1 MPCLYRHAQISLHE
15 RHGALRSPS
24 MARITGS
31 HLICTALKL
40 EGVKNIFGLAGDHIL
55 PVLDVMAD
63 QDFRIIDTR
72 HEQAAVHMADAWS
85 RITEQP
91 GVCMYTTP
99 GFANAIPGLTNAMH
113 TEGPVISIAGCA
125 DTHDLGRGAQQEIDQ
140 VAMAAP
146 MCKGSFMVH
155 DARRIPAFIARAMRL
170 AFSGRRG
177 PVHLTIPIDVQE
189 QGVEEDEIVLT
200 NPDAYRPKEA
210 VLAAPELIRRAVAL
224 LREAR
229 KPLVIAGSAAGY
241 TLSGDALQ
249 RFIEMTRLPVV
260 TEEQARGLISD
271 DHPYAFG
278 FFERGLNRAA
288 AKVRDADVVVLLGRK
303 QDFVI
308 GYCRPPHVAA
318 EAKIIQIDPS
328 PVEIGRNRG
337 VAVGMVG
344 DVTSVLDQLTKEASN
359 HVWKEL
365 PWIEELR
372 AVRSA
377 QAEWTEKLARPKTPM
392 HALFVH
398 KTIQSRL
405 RPDDC
410 LVFDGGDF
418 CHFGRSLLP
427 ALKPKH
433 WFYVS
438 SLGMLGSSLPQALAA
453 KLAYPDTRV
462 IMLTGDGAFGFNA
475 MEFDTAVRHKL
486 NVVAILGNDSA
497 WGIDRQIQL
506 GLYGRAVATDLLQ
519 TRYDQLV
526 QGLGGYGEFVE
537 RSEDLAP
544 ALKRALTCGK
554 PALLNVAVQR
564 AISPRAEAA
573 IGRRKTAAKK

>member
-1 MPCLYRHAQISLHE
+1 
-15 RHGALRSPS
+15 
-24 MARITGS
+24 MARVTGS
-31 HLICTALKL
+31 HLICKALKL
-40 EGVKNIFGLAGDHIL
+40 EGVRNIFALAGDHIL

-99 GFANAIPGLTNAMH
+99 GFANAIPGLTNASH
-113 TEGPVISIAGCA
+113 TEAPVISIAGCA
-125 DTHDLGRGAQQEIDQ
+125 DTHDLGRGAQQEIEQ
-140 VAMAAP
+140 VAMAGP
-146 MCKGSFMVH
+146 MTKGSFMVH
-155 DARRIPAFIARAMRL
+155 DARRIPEFIARAMRL

-189 QGVEEDEIVLT
+189 QSVEEDQVVIHKSEE
-200 NPDAYRPKEA
+200 YRA
-210 VLAAPELIRRAVAL
+210 GNSLLADPEKVRQAIAL
-224 LREAR
+224 LRQAE
-229 KPLVIAGSAAGY
+229 KPLAVAGSAAGY

-249 RFIEMTRLPVV
+249 KFIETTRVPVV

-288 AKVRDADVVVLLGRK
+288 GKIRDADVVVLLGRK

-308 GYCRPPHVAA
+308 GFCRPPHVRAD
-318 EAKIIQIDPS
+318 AKIIQIDPS
-328 PVEIGRNRG
+328 PLEIGRNRG

-344 DVTSVLDQLTKEASN
+344 DVTSVLEQMTKEAAN

-365 PWIEELR
+365 PWLDELR
-372 AVRSA
+372 AVRAA
-377 QAEWTEKLARPKTPM
+377 QAEWTEGLARPATPM
-392 HALFVH
+392 HALFVQ
-398 KTIQSRL
+398 KTLKSIL

-410 LVFDGGDF
+410 IVFDGGDF
-418 CHFGRSLLP
+418 CHFGRSFLP
-427 ALKPKH
+427 ALKPKR
-433 WFYVS
+433 WLYLS
-438 SLGMLGSSLPQALAA
+438 SLGMLGSSLPSALAA
-453 KLAYPDTRV
+453 KVAYPDSRV
-462 IMLTGDGAFGFNA
+462 FMLTGDGAFGFNG

-486 NVVAILGNDSA
+486 NIVAILGNDSA

-519 TRYDQLV
+519 TRYDQVV

-537 RSEDLAP
+537 RPEDLAP
-544 ALKRALTCGK
+544 ALERALASQK

-573 IGRRKTAAKK
+573 IGRRKAAAQK

>member
-1 MPCLYRHAQISLHE
+1 
-15 RHGALRSPS
+15 
-24 MARITGS
+24 MARLTGS
-31 HLICTALKL
+31 HLICKALKL
-40 EGVKNIFGLAGDHIL
+40 EGVKNIFALAGDHIL

-63 QDFRIIDTR
+63 QDLKVYDTR

-113 TEGPVISIAGCA
+113 TEAPVLSIAGCA

-155 DARRIPAFIARAMRL
+155 DVRRIPEFIARALRL

-177 PVHLTIPIDVQE
+177 PVHVTIPVDVQE
-189 QGVEEDEIVLT
+189 QNVEEDAVVFTE
-200 NPDAYRPKEA
+200 PAGSRPK
-210 VLAAPELIRRAVAL
+210 AAALSEPQLVRKAIAL
-224 LREAR
+224 LRAAQR
-229 KPLVIAGSAAGY
+229 PLIVAGSAAGY
-241 TLSGDALQ
+241 TLSGEAIQ
-249 RFIEMTRLPVV
+249 RFVETTRLPIL
-260 TEEQARGLISD
+260 TEEQSRGLIAD

-278 FFERGLNRAA
+278 YFERGLNRAA

-303 QDFVI
+303 QDFTI
-308 GYCRPPHVAA
+308 GFCRPPHVAA
-318 EAKIIQIDPS
+318 SAKIIQIDPS
-328 PVEIGRNRG
+328 PLEIGRNRG

-344 DVTSVLDQLTKEASN
+344 DVAAVLEQMTKEAATFQWN
-359 HVWKEL
+359 EL
-365 PWIEELR
+365 PWIKDLHAAR
-372 AVRSA
+372 AE
-377 QAEWTEKLARPKTPM
+377 QAEWAENLVRPETPM

-398 KTIQSRL
+398 KTLQSVL

-418 CHFGRSLLP
+418 CHFGRSFLP
-427 ALKPKH
+427 ALKPKR
-433 WFYVS
+433 WFNVS
-438 SLGMLGSSLPQALAA
+438 SLGMLGSSLPTALAA
-453 KLAYPDTRV
+453 KVAYPNSRV
-462 IMLTGDGAFGFNA
+462 FMLSGDGAFGFNA

-486 NVVAILGNDSA
+486 DIVAILGNDSA

-526 QGLGGYGEFVE
+526 QGLGGHGEFVE
-537 RSEDLAP
+537 RPAALKP
-544 ALKRALTCGK
+544 ALERALACGK
-554 PALLNVAVQR
+554 PALLNVTVQR

-573 IGRRKTAAKK
+573 IGRRKAAAQK

>member
-1 MPCLYRHAQISLHE
+1 
-15 RHGALRSPS
+15 

-31 HLICTALKL
+31 HLICRALAL
-40 EGVKNIFGLAGDHIL
+40 EGVRNIFALAGDHIL
-55 PVLDVMAD
+55 PTLDVMAD
-63 QDFRIIDTR
+63 EDFRIIDTR

-113 TEGPVISIAGCA
+113 SEAPVISIAGSA
-125 DTHDLGRGAQQEIDQ
+125 DLSDLGRGAQQEIDQ
-140 VAMAAP
+140 VGMAGP

-155 DARRIPAFIARAMRL
+155 DVRRIPEFIGRAMRL

-189 QGVEEDEIVLT
+189 RTVDEDEVDLT
-200 NPDAYRPKEA
+200 RPDESRANA
-210 VLAAPELIRRAVAL
+210 SMLAAPALVRQAVAL
-224 LREAR
+224 LRQAKR
-229 KPLVIAGSAAGY
+229 PLVIAGSAAGY
-241 TLSGDALQ
+241 TLSGEALV
-249 RFIEMTRLPVV
+249 RFVETTHLPVL
-260 TEEQARGLISD
+260 TEEQSRGLIPD

-278 FFERGLNRAA
+278 FFERGLNRVAA
-288 AKVRDADVVVLLGRK
+288 RVRDADVVVLLGRK
-303 QDFVI
+303 QDFTI
-308 GYCRPPHVAA
+308 AFCRPPHVAA
-318 EAKIIQIDPS
+318 SARIIQIDPS
-328 PVEIGRNRG
+328 PLEIGRNRG
-337 VAVGMVG
+337 VVVGMVG
-344 DVTSVLDQLTKEASN
+344 NVSNVLKQLVEEAEK
-359 HVWKEL
+359 HTWKEL

-372 AVRSA
+372 DTHRE
-377 QAEWTEKLARPKTPM
+377 QAAWAEKLTRLETPM

-398 KTIQSRL
+398 KTL
-405 RPDDC
+405 GAMLEPDDC

-418 CHFGRSLLP
+418 CHFGRSFLP
-427 ALKPKH
+427 ALQSKR
-433 WFYVS
+433 WLYVS
-438 SLGMLGSSLPQALAA
+438 SLGMLGSALPTALAA
-453 KLAYPDTRV
+453 KVAYPDSRV

-486 NVVAILGNDSA
+486 NIVAILGNDSA

-519 TRYDQLV
+519 TRYEQVV

-537 RSEDLAP
+537 HAEDLAP
-544 ALKRALTCGK
+544 ALERAFAAGR

-573 IGRRKTAAKK
+573 IGRRKAAAPA

>member
-1 MPCLYRHAQISLHE
+1 
-15 RHGALRSPS
+15 
-24 MARITGS
+24 MARTTGS
-31 HLICTALKL
+31 HLICKALKL
-40 EGVKNIFGLAGDHIL
+40 EGVKNVFGLAGDHIL
-55 PVLDVMAD
+55 PLLNTMVD

-113 TEGPVISIAGCA
+113 TEGAVISIAGCA
-125 DTHDLGRGAQQEIDQ
+125 DTHDLGRGAQQEIEQ

-146 MCKGSFMVH
+146 ICKGSFIVT
-155 DARRIPAFIARAMRL
+155 DARRIPEFIARAIRL
-170 AFSGRRG
+170 GFSGRRG

-189 QGVEEDEIVLT
+189 QSVEENEIVFAR
-200 NPDAYRPKEA
+200 PEEYRPKES
-210 VLAAPELIRRAVAL
+210 VLTSDDLVREAIAL
-224 LREAR
+224 LRQAQR
-229 KPLVIAGSAAGY
+229 PLAVAGCAAGY
-241 TLSGDALQ
+241 TLSGEALR
-249 RFIEMTRLPVV
+249 RFIETTRVPVV
-260 TEEQARGLISD
+260 TEEQARGLVSD
-271 DHPYAFG
+271 DHPYVFG
-278 FFERGLNRAA
+278 FFERGLNRVA
-288 AKVRDADVVVLLGRK
+288 AKLRDADVVVLLGRK

-308 GYCRPPHVAA
+308 GFCRPPHVAA
-318 EAKIIQIDPS
+318 DAKIIQIDPS
-328 PVEIGRNRG
+328 PMEIGRNRG
-337 VAVGMVG
+337 VAVGIVG
-344 DVTSVLDQLTKEASN
+344 DVTSVLEQLTKEASKYTWN
-359 HVWKEL
+359 EL
-365 PWIEELR
+365 PWIEDLR
-372 AVRSA
+372 GARAA
-377 QAEWTEKLARPKTPM
+377 QGEWVEKLAQPKTPM

-398 KTIQSRL
+398 KTVQSIL

-433 WFYVS
+433 WLYVS

-453 KLAYPDTRV
+453 KVAYPDSRV
-462 IMLTGDGAFGFNA
+462 IMMTGDGAFGFNA

-506 GLYGRAVATDLLQ
+506 GLYGRPVATDLLQ
-519 TRYDQLV
+519 TRYDQVV

-537 RSEDLAP
+537 RPEDFRP
-544 ALKRALTCGK
+544 ALERALASQK
-554 PALLNVAVQR
+554 PALLNVAVER

-573 IGRRKTAAKK
+573 IGRRKATVTKS

>member
-1 MPCLYRHAQISLHE
+1 
-15 RHGALRSPS
+15 
-24 MARITGS
+24 MARVTGS
-31 HLICTALKL
+31 HLICKALKL

-113 TEGPVISIAGCA
+113 TEGPVISIAGCG

-140 VAMAAP
+140 VGMAAP

-155 DARRIPAFIARAMRL
+155 DVRRIPEFIARAMRL

-177 PVHLTIPIDVQE
+177 PVHLTIPVDVQE
-189 QGVEEDEIVLT
+189 QSVEENEIVFT
-200 NPDAYRPKEA
+200 QPAAYRAKET
-210 VLAAPELIRRAVAL
+210 VLANPELVRQAIAL
-224 LREAR
+224 LNKAQ

-241 TLSGDALQ
+241 TLDGSAMQ
-249 RFIEMTRLPVV
+249 RFVETTRLPVV
-260 TEEQARGLISD
+260 TEEQSRGLISD

-278 FFERGLNRAA
+278 YFERGLNRAA
-288 AKVRDADVVVLLGRK
+288 GKLRDADAVLLLGRK

-308 GYCRPPHVAA
+308 GFCRPPHVAA
-318 EAKIIQIDPS
+318 NAKIIQIDPS
-328 PVEIGRNRG
+328 PLEIGRSRG
-337 VAVGMVG
+337 VDVGMVG
-344 DVTSVLDQLTKEASN
+344 DVTSVLEQMTKEAQN
-359 HVWKEL
+359 HQWKDL
-365 PWIEELR
+365 PWLDELR
-372 AVRSA
+372 AVRAA
-377 QAEWTEKLARPKTPM
+377 QAEWAENLARPQTPM

-398 KTIQSRL
+398 KTLKSLL

-418 CHFGRSLLP
+418 CHFGRSFLP

-433 WFYVS
+433 WFNVS
-438 SLGMLGSSLPQALAA
+438 SLGMLGSSLPTALAA
-453 KLAYPDTRV
+453 KVAYPDSRV
-462 IMLTGDGAFGFNA
+462 FMLSGDGAFGFNG

-486 NVVAILGNDSA
+486 NLVALIGNDSA

-519 TRYDQLV
+519 TRYDQMV

-537 RSEDLAP
+537 RPDDLKP
-544 ALKRALTCGK
+544 ALERALASNK

-573 IGRRKTAAKK
+573 IGRRKAAAQK

>member
-1 MPCLYRHAQISLHE
+1 
-15 RHGALRSPS
+15 
-24 MARITGS
+24 MARVTGS
-31 HLICTALKL
+31 HLICKALKL

-55 PVLDVMAD
+55 PLLDVMAD

-91 GVCMYTTP
+91 GICMYTTP

-140 VAMAAP
+140 VGMAGP
-146 MCKGSFMVH
+146 VCKGSFMVH
-155 DARRIPAFIARAMRL
+155 DVRRIPEVIARAMRL

-189 QGVEEDEIVLT
+189 QSVEEDNILFT
-200 NPDAYRPKEA
+200 KPDAYRPKEI
-210 VLAAPELIRRAVAL
+210 VLANPELVRQAIAL
-224 LREAR
+224 MREAQ

-241 TLSGDALQ
+241 TLSGGAIQ
-249 RFIEMTRLPVV
+249 RFVETTRLPVV
-260 TEEQARGLISD
+260 TEEQSRGLISD

-278 FFERGLNRAA
+278 YFERGLNRAA
-288 AKVRDADVVVLLGRK
+288 AKLRDADLVVLLGRK

-308 GYCRPPHVAA
+308 GFCRPPHVAA
-318 EAKIIQIDPS
+318 NAKIIQIDPS
-328 PVEIGRNRG
+328 PLEIGRSRG
-337 VAVGMVG
+337 VDVGMVG
-344 DVTSVLDQLTKEASN
+344 DVTSVLEQMTQEAGN
-359 HVWKEL
+359 HQWMDL
-365 PWIEELR
+365 PWLDELR
-372 AVRSA
+372 AARSA
-377 QAEWTEKLARPKTPM
+377 QADWAENLARPQIPM

-398 KTIQSRL
+398 KTLKSML

-433 WFYVS
+433 WFNVS
-438 SLGMLGSSLPQALAA
+438 SLGMLGSSVPTALAA
-453 KLAYPDTRV
+453 KVAYPDSRV
-462 IMLTGDGAFGFNA
+462 FMLSGDGAFGFNG

-486 NVVAILGNDSA
+486 NIVAIVGNDSA

-506 GLYGRAVATDLLQ
+506 GLYGRPVATDLRQ
-519 TRYDQLV
+519 SRYDQLV

-537 RSEDLAP
+537 RPEDLKP
-544 ALKRALTCGK
+544 ALERALASDR
-554 PALLNVAVQR
+554 PALLNVAVER

-573 IGRRKTAAKK
+573 IGRRKAAAQK

>member
-1 MPCLYRHAQISLHE
+1 
-15 RHGALRSPS
+15 
-24 MARITGS
+24 MARVTGS
-31 HLICTALKL
+31 HLICKALKL
-40 EGVKNIFGLAGDHIL
+40 EGVKNIFALAGDHIL

-99 GFANAIPGLTNAMH
+99 GFANAIPGLTNASH
-113 TEGPVISIAGCA
+113 TEAPVISIAGCA
-125 DTHDLGRGAQQEIDQ
+125 DTHDLGRGAQQEIEQ
-140 VAMAAP
+140 VAMAGP
-146 MCKGSFMVH
+146 MTKGSFMVH
-155 DARRIPAFIARAMRL
+155 DARRIPEFIARAMRL

-189 QGVEEDEIVLT
+189 QNVEVDQVLIHT
-200 NPDAYRPKEA
+200 PEEYRA
-210 VLAAPELIRRAVAL
+210 GSSLLADPEKVRQAIAL
-224 LREAR
+224 LRQAE
-229 KPLVIAGSAAGY
+229 KPLAVAGSAAGY

-249 RFIEMTRLPVV
+249 RFVETTRLPVV

-288 AKVRDADVVVLLGRK
+288 GKIRDADVVVLLGRK

-308 GYCRPPHVAA
+308 GFCRPPNLRAD
-318 EAKIIQIDPS
+318 AKIIQIDPS
-328 PVEIGRNRG
+328 PLEIGRNRG

-344 DVTSVLDQLTKEASN
+344 DVTSVLEQMTKEAAN

-365 PWIEELR
+365 AWLDELR
-372 AVRSA
+372 AVRAA
-377 QAEWTEKLARPKTPM
+377 QAEWAENLARPATPM

-398 KTIQSRL
+398 KTLKSIL

-410 LVFDGGDF
+410 IVFDGGDF
-418 CHFGRSLLP
+418 CHFGRSFLP

-433 WFYVS
+433 WLYVS
-438 SLGMLGSSLPQALAA
+438 SLGMLGTSLPSALAA
-453 KLAYPDTRV
+453 KVAYPDSRV
-462 IMLTGDGAFGFNA
+462 FILTGDGAFGFNG

-486 NVVAILGNDSA
+486 NMVAILGNDSA

-519 TRYDQLV
+519 TRYEQVV

-537 RSEDLAP
+537 RPEDLAP
-544 ALKRALTCGK
+544 ALERALAAK
-554 PALLNVAVQR
+554 RPALLNVAVER

-573 IGRRKTAAKK
+573 IGRRKAAAQK

>member
-1 MPCLYRHAQISLHE
+1 
-15 RHGALRSPS
+15 
-24 MARITGS
+24 MARVTGS
-31 HLICTALKL
+31 HLICKALKL
-40 EGVKNIFGLAGDHIL
+40 EGVKNIFALAGDHIL
-55 PVLDVMAD
+55 PILDVMAD

-72 HEQAAVHMADAWS
+72 HEQAAVHMADAWN

-113 TEGPVISIAGCA
+113 SEGAVISIAGCA
-125 DTHDLGRGAQQEIDQ
+125 DMHDLGKGAQQEIDQ
-140 VAMAAP
+140 VGMAGP
-146 MCKGSFMVH
+146 MTKGSFMVP
-155 DARRIPAFIARAMRL
+155 DVRRIPEFIARAMRL
-170 AFSGRRG
+170 AYSGRRG
-177 PVHLTIPIDVQE
+177 PVHLTIPIDIQE
-189 QGVEEDEIVLT
+189 QGVDENEIVFT
-200 NPDAYRPKEA
+200 QPDAYRPKASLLTE
-210 VLAAPELIRRAVAL
+210 PELVRQAIAL
-224 LREAR
+224 LREAKR
-229 KPLVIAGSAAGY
+229 PLLLAGHAAGY

-249 RFIEMTRLPVV
+249 RFIETTRLPVL
-260 TEEQARGLISD
+260 TEEQSRGLISD

-303 QDFVI
+303 QDFTI
-308 GYCRPPHVAA
+308 GFCRPPHVAA
-318 EAKIIQIDPS
+318 DAKIIQIDPS
-328 PVEIGRNRG
+328 PLEIGRNRG

-344 DVTSVLDQLTKEASN
+344 DVASVLDQMTKEAAN
-359 HVWKEL
+359 HVWKDL
-365 PWIEELR
+365 PWLDELR
-372 AVRSA
+372 AARSA
-377 QAEWTEKLARPKTPM
+377 QAEWAENLARSQTPM

-398 KTIQSRL
+398 KTLKPML

-427 ALKPKH
+427 ALKPKR
-433 WFYVS
+433 WLYVS
-438 SLGMLGSSLPQALAA
+438 SLGMLGSSLPSALAA
-453 KLAYPDTRV
+453 KLAYPDSRV

-486 NVVAILGNDSA
+486 NVVAILGNDAA

-506 GLYGRAVATDLLQ
+506 GLYGRPVATDLLRA
-519 TRYDQLV
+519 RYDQVV

-537 RSEDLAP
+537 RPDDLEA
-544 ALKRALTCGK
+544 ALQRAFAAGR

-573 IGRRKTAAKK
+573 IGRRKAAAQK

>member
-1 MPCLYRHAQISLHE
+1 LWISSGNLLNKGGNE
-15 RHGALRSPS
+15 PKVTQEVF
-24 MARITGS
+24 MARVSGG
-31 HLICTALKL
+31 HLICRALKL
-40 EGVKNIFGLAGDHIL
+40 EGVRNIFGLAGDHIL
-55 PVLDVMAD
+55 PTLDVMAD

-91 GVCMYTTP
+91 GICMYTTP
-99 GFANAIPGLTNAMH
+99 GFANSIPGLTNAMH
-113 TEGPVISIAGCA
+113 SEAPVISIAGCA
-125 DTHDLGRGAQQEIDQ
+125 DLHELGRGAQQEIDQ
-140 VAMAAP
+140 VAMAGP
-146 MCKGSFMVH
+146 ICKGSFMVP
-155 DARRIPAFIARAMRL
+155 DIRRIPEFIARAMRL

-189 QGVEEDEIVLT
+189 QSIDEDEVAFT
-200 NPDAYRPKEA
+200 KPDEYRAEA
-210 VLAAPELIRRAVAL
+210 AMLARPDLVRKAVAL
-224 LREAR
+224 LRQAR
-229 KPLVIAGSAAGY
+229 KPLLIAGSAAGY
-241 TLSGDALQ
+241 TLSGETLQ
-249 RFIEMTRLPVV
+249 RFIEATRLPLL
-260 TEEQARGLISD
+260 TEEQSRGLVSD

-288 AKVRDADVVVLLGRK
+288 GKVRAADLVVLLGRK
-303 QDFVI
+303 QDFTI
-308 GYCRPPHVAA
+308 GFCRPPNVAKD
-318 EAKIIQIDPS
+318 AKIIQIDPS
-328 PVEIGRNRG
+328 PLEIGRNRG
-337 VAVGMVG
+337 VAVGIAG
-344 DVTSVLDQLTKEASN
+344 DVTSVLDQMREEAEKHTWN
-359 HVWKEL
+359 EL

-372 AVRSA
+372 QVRRD
-377 QAEWTEKLARPKTPM
+377 QAAWADDLGRSETPM

-398 KTIQSRL
+398 KAVRSIL

-433 WFYVS
+433 WLYVS
-438 SLGMLGSSLPQALAA
+438 SLGMLGSALPSALAA
-453 KLAYPDTRV
+453 QLAYPDARV

-506 GLYGRAVATDLLQ
+506 GLYGRSVATDLLQ
-519 TRYDQLV
+519 TRYDQVV
-526 QGLGGYGEFVE
+526 QGLGGHGEFVGRPE
-537 RSEDLAP
+537 ELEP
-544 ALKRALTCGK
+544 ALERAFAAGK
-554 PALLNVAVQR
+554 PTLLNVAVQR

-573 IGRRKTAAKK
+573 IGRRKHK